1 MRPVSD
7 AFRAAV
13 RESHRLV
20 VKVEIL
26 DGSGTVI
33 GSLTD
38 DSDGSLVSGSVT
50 LDAKAASRG
59 RYDLTVVDD
68 GARELVP
75 TSASDLLA
83 PYGHECRVSRGLY
96 LPDGTIE
103 APSILIGRID
113 AANVDDTAA
122 ALTIQISGMDRSA
135 RVIDAKFEEPYE
147 VAAGTNIEGAIRE
160 VVQAAIPSVVTI
172 FPGSTYVTP
181 ALRAE
186 GEGDRWAFAQ
196 NIATAS
202 GLELYFNGDGHL
214 VLAPLYDR
222 EAVATIAE
230 GEGGVLLSAAR
241 GWVREGTFNRVIAVG
256 TNTSIDGT
264 PPRGVATDENI
275 NSPTFYHGSFGR
287 VPRFYGSSFIATDAQ
302 ALDAATTLLRRQLG
316 TTQTVTFSTV
326 VDASLEPGD
335 TVAILRARAGVMG
348 DSHVVEGLTVPLTS
362 DAPMTGSTRARQAIA

>member
-26 DGSGTVI
+26 DGAHNVI
-33 GSLTD
+33 GTLTD
-38 DSDGSLVSGSVT
+38 DTQASLVSGGVT
-50 LDAKAASRG
+50 LDQNAASRG
-59 RYDLTVVDD
+59 RYDITVVDD

-113 AANVDDTAA
+113 AANVDDSAA
-122 ALTIQISGMDRSA
+122 GLTVQISGMDRSA

-147 VAAGTNIEGAIRE
+147 VAAGTNIEDAIRN
-160 VVQAAIPSVVTI
+160 VVSDAIPGVICI

-186 GEGDRWAFAQ
+186 EEGDRWAFAQ

-222 EAVATIAE
+222 PAVATIAE

-241 GWVREGTFNRVIAVG
+241 GWVREGTYNRVVATG
-256 TNTSIDGT
+256 ENTSEAA
-264 PPRGVATDENI
+264 PARGVWTDLDI
-275 NSPTFYHGSFGR
+275 NSPTFYFGPFGR
-287 VPRFYGSSFIATDAQ
+287 SPRFYRSSFIATDAQ
-302 ALDAATTLLRRQLG
+302 ALDAATTLGVRQLG
-316 TTQTVTFSTV
+316 TTQTATFTTI
-326 VDASLEPGD
+326 VDASLEPSD
-335 TVAILRARAGVMG
+335 TVRVTRARAGIDEDNVLDQISIPLGADGVMSG
-348 DSHVVEGLTVPLTS
+348 T
-362 DAPMTGSTRARQAIA
+362 TRARQVAA